1 MSAPPAPLGA
11 ESELWEDYLWDELL
25 QYVEQGS
32 VIPIVGPD
40 LLQVEVD
47 GRPMLLDRYVAGQL
61 AAKFSLAMDRWPEEP
76 SLNQVICELL
86 RARRRESVYASISG
100 IMQKAK
106 FATPAPLRQLAE
118 IESFKLFVTTTFDS
132 LLEQALNEVRFS
144 GRPQTKAIAYAPN
157 NFQDVTESYPP
168 RSGPLVYHLLGK
180 LSASPSYV
188 SCDEDLLEYVC
199 ALQSESRRPERLFDA
214 LKENHLLILGEGF
227 PDWLTRFFLRTT
239 RQHRLMGDRH
249 VLEIL
254 ADSRSQN
261 DSSLVLFLQHFSSR
275 TRVFQEGGAVEF
287 VDELWRRCQAAN
299 LLVGANAAQPR
310 SLPPPAEMPAG
321 AVFISYAREDLDAV
335 QRLKAGLEQA
345 GLTVWFDYDQLA
357 SGDDYNLKIKNNIR
371 NCSHFLPVLSAN
383 TEARHDAY
391 FRREWRYADD
401 RALEIDPNTPFIIP
415 VVVDQTKQFYRVPE
429 LFLKRQLTWL
439 DDGQVSPDFAARMQK
454 LCET

>member
-1 MSAPPAPLGA
+1 MSAPPAHLGA
-11 ESELWEDYLWDELL
+11 EPELWEDDLWDELL

-40 LLQVEVD
+40 LLQLEVD
-47 GRPMLLDRYVAGQL
+47 GRQILLDRYVAAQL
-61 AAKFSLAMDRWPEEP
+61 AAKFSLPMDRFPEEP

-86 RARRRESVYASISG
+86 AGRRRESIYASIAG
-100 IMQKAK
+100 IMQKAT

-118 IESFKLFVTTTFDS
+118 IRSFQLFVTTTFDS

-144 GRPQTKAIAYAPN
+144 GRPQTTSIAYAPN
-157 NFQDVTESYPP
+157 NFKDVTEEYPP
-168 RSGPLVYHLLGK
+168 SRPVVYHLLGK

-188 SCDEDLLEYVC
+188 SCDEDLLEFVC

-239 RQHRLMGDRH
+239 RQHRLNGDRH

-254 ADSRSQN
+254 ADSRSPN

-287 VDELWRRCQAAN
+287 VDALWRRCQAAN
-299 LLVGANAAQPR
+299 LLVAVDSDKPR
-310 SLPPPAEMPAG
+310 SLPPPPLMPAG
-321 AVFISYAREDLDAV
+321 AVFISYARQDLAAV
-335 QRLKAGLEQA
+335 ERLKAGLEQA
-345 GLTVWFDYDQLA
+345 GLTVWFDYDQLEG
-357 SGDDYNLKIKNNIR
+357 GDDYNKKIKNNIR

-383 TEARHDAY
+383 TESRHDGY

-415 VVVDQTKQFYRVPE
+415 VVVDETKQFFRVPE
-429 LFLKRQLTWL
+429 LFLERQLTWL
-439 DDGQVSPDFAARMQK
+439 ENGKVSPEFAARMQK
-454 LCET
+454 ICET